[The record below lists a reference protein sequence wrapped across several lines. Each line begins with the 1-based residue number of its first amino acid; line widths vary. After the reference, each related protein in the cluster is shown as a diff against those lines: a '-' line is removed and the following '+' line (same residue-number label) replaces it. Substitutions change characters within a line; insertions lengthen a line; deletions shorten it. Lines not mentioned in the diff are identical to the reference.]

1 MEQEGAARRESTRLI
16 GAGRDTSH
24 QGHVCWDGVPWVAA
38 AARGRFLL
46 CLQSTW
52 VTLTSA
58 ASRSSGTS
66 VPSLTARGG
75 WSQHNSS
82 SCNWAWEN
90 PWIFAAPPDFE
101 HTAQRGSACT
111 LLTPLTTFHPPSY
124 PSTVSHQAGKFSIV
138 PTAVSLGTS
147 VAFFGAVS
155 TPETLFSFDPWL
167 GICHFSVFPCLP
179 GHEAS
184 LVPPASPEGTW
195 SGRCQLR

>member
-1 MEQEGAARRESTRLI
+1 MGGSCSKREVP
-16 GAGRDTSH
+16 AVPAEH
-24 QGHVCWDGVPWVAA
+24 MGHINLC
-38 AARGRFLL
+38 
-46 CLQSTW
+46 CLQVIRHLSPFFDSQRG
-52 VTLTSA
+52 LESA
-58 ASRSSGTS
+58 QKQVLQLGM
-66 VPSLTARGG
+66 GKY
-75 WSQHNSS
+75 
-82 SCNWAWEN
+82 

-101 HTAQRGSACT
+101 HTAQRGSART